1 MLSINAAVPVSPV
14 QVTIRIRLGGNCLKS
29 ICIELVSYE
38 ICNSL
43 CISRTGIINNDGF
56 PFKFRTLFLDDSEV
70 LLFELPHAA
79 RESIIAAASRT
90 DHIFFIIDILLRIL
104 LLFINASDVFDYI
117 LLVLQ
122 LKI

>member
-14 QVTIRIRLGGNCLKS
+14 QVTIRIRHGGNYLKN
-29 ICIELVSYE
+29 IELVSYE

-104 LLFINASDVFDYI
+104 LLFIDASDVFDYI

-122 LKI
+122 LKV